1 MCRMSHEQ
9 AHEVQDVA
17 PGCEAEEVII
27 EAERARQV
35 QAAYD
40 RVARKRIDPGFNEGF
55 KEAFMKAYEK
65 SFKDAYEEGCKEAR
79 AEALLHVLARRFGE
93 LPESVTAR
101 VARARKPTLDRWF
114 ERALG
119 AATLRD
125 VFSR

>member
-1 MCRMSHEQ
+1 MNKPTTSSQ
-9 AHEVQDVA
+9 T
-17 PGCEAEEVII
+17 AEPRKSSSKRN
-27 EAERARQV
+27 ALDKV

-101 VARARKPTLDRWF
+101 VARSRKATLDRWF